1 MELSYFKLLLTA
13 YLRESHPEK
22 ADNHEFIHERSELAT
37 ENYTRASTSGY
48 NHIEAMEQANI
59 VLYRDLHFSKYDTL
73 YDILSEEFFD
83 TVAEE
88 QIAERVLQLLPLCAY
103 TFAKYDLGDDFADTP
118 EYEILYTELT
128 GKLTGYGI

>member
-1 MELSYFKLLLTA
+1 
-13 YLRESHPEK
+13 
-22 ADNHEFIHERSELAT
+22 
-37 ENYTRASTSGY
+37 
-48 NHIEAMEQANI
+48 MEQVNI

-73 YDILSEEFFD
+73 YEVIAEEFAD

-88 QIAERVLQLLPLCAY
+88 QIAERVLQLLPLCAD

-118 EYEILYTELT
+118 EYEMLYTELT